1 MTEAAPSTRAH
12 THTADGTSPRRAS
25 TAAMLTVL
33 LAGTFVTQFD
43 FFVVNVAAPSLQ
55 SDLGAGAT
63 ALELIVGGYA
73 FALASGMV
81 TGGCSRSVWPGS
93 ASPRCCAASP

>member
-1 MTEAAPSTRAH
+1 
-12 THTADGTSPRRAS
+12 
-25 TAAMLTVL
+25 MLTVL

-43 FFVVNVAAPSLQ
+43 FFVVNVAAPSLR

-81 TGGCSRSVWPGS
+81 TGGRLGDLYGHRRLFTIGMAGFGL
-93 ASPRCCAASP
+93 ASLLCGMP